1 MKKFLVFSFQF
12 LVCIFLIS
20 CAPTRLAIRKSYD
33 FSKIKT
39 IGISEFNGEG
49 ESGRAVQEEFIR
61 QFLRKGFVVKAVRQG
76 QPEEGIDILVTGA
89 VTRYLPERK
98 FLVYLGENTTDQ
110 QIIVYPSLTEI
121 SGTYGYTWGRIAGLE
136 GSQILIT
143 NATIGIA
150 AKMVDSKSGEIIWA
164 DSYTYEALDVQS
176 ATENVIRY
184 FLRSL
189 GKFWKELQ

>member
-1 MKKFLVFSFQF
+1 MKSIFTRYL
-12 LVCIFLIS
+12 LPITCCILIA

-49 ESGRAVQEEFIR
+49 ESGRTVQEEFIR

-76 QPEEGIDILVTGA
+76 EPEEGIDILVTGA

-98 FLVYLGENTTDQ
+98 FLVYLGGNTTDQ

-189 GKFWKELQ
+189 GKFWKELH